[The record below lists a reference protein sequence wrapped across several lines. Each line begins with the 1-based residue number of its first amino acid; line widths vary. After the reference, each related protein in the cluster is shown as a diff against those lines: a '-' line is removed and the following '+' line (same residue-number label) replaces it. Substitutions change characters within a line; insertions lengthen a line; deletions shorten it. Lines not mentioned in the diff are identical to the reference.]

1 PAAGPVPGGAMP
13 VLRPPAQLSSRR
25 GRGLAVD
32 PRALHRRGMGAD
44 HGSHHHRRH
53 SVRRVYRHRVRGCGL
68 RVRTGRDHVRVPRL
82 PLERLAQTAFGRG
95 AHLRHHHDHDGH
107 RIGLWLH
114 DGAGTGAAADRRP
127 VPRVFQQRH
136 RVPDPGQHRLAGAG
150 HLHGTDAH
158 AADLRAG
165 VYAHHHGA
173 GYRPRAFR
181 RHHGVEP
188 GHRAGDAT
196 CWGHAV
202 CGHCGGTRH
211 HGTDHAH
218 DMAVLRGHADMS
230 VTGDVCPCPELVA
243 AGAGGRTLKP
253 RATRAAPPRLPH
265 RAGLQFAPTTATGV
279 AMLTFKQIEALYWVV
294 QLGGFANAAERLNT
308 TQSAITKRIQELETS
323 FNIQIFDR
331 SGQKAT
337 LTRTG
342 EDLLELAADLLAR
355 RDQMLLKMK
364 GFKPFT
370 GSLRLGITEITA
382 MTWLPQ
388 LMHALRAAFPE
399 LAVQLKIGMAW
410 NLQQNLLSGQ
420 LDMAILHWEI
430 RNPHLESEPLA

>member
-1 PAAGPVPGGAMP
+1 
-13 VLRPPAQLSSRR
+13 
-25 GRGLAVD
+25 
-32 PRALHRRGMGAD
+32 
-44 HGSHHHRRH
+44 
-53 SVRRVYRHRVRGCGL
+53 
-68 RVRTGRDHVRVPRL
+68 
-82 PLERLAQTAFGRG
+82 
-95 AHLRHHHDHDGH
+95 
-107 RIGLWLH
+107 
-114 DGAGTGAAADRRP
+114 
-127 VPRVFQQRH
+127 
-136 RVPDPGQHRLAGAG
+136 
-150 HLHGTDAH
+150 
-158 AADLRAG
+158 
-165 VYAHHHGA
+165 
-173 GYRPRAFR
+173 
-181 RHHGVEP
+181 
-188 GHRAGDAT
+188 
-196 CWGHAV
+196 
-202 CGHCGGTRH
+202 
-211 HGTDHAH
+211 
-218 DMAVLRGHADMS
+218 
-230 VTGDVCPCPELVA
+230 
-243 AGAGGRTLKP
+243 
-253 RATRAAPPRLPH
+253 
-265 RAGLQFAPTTATGV
+265 
-279 AMLTFKQIEALYWVV
+279 MLTFKQIEALYWVV

-388 LMHALRAAFPE
+388 LMQALRAAFPE

-430 RNPHLESEPLA
+430 RNPHLESEPLAQVDFGWAGSPALISPAKVYTPEDISRMNVIRQDPDSALNVIYDEWLAPYTAQTNLFTINSLQAMVGLTVAGLGVACIPLGYFSDLFKSRKLVQVRTTKPLPTSMYCAMYARQSNPMFYREIARIARDVCDFTRPYGGGLSV